1 MCRTGEG
8 ALRPAAVEI
17 VFPDLWNFF
26 LPPFV
31 DGKREVMEG
40 KQKKNQGENSFN
52 RNIKCDTL
60 INNR

>member
-26 LPPFV
+26 LPHPLV

-40 KQKKNQGENSFN
+40 KQKS
-52 RNIKCDTL
+52 IKEKIVLTGT
-60 INNR
+60 